1 MSDFLEKEIFGK
13 KKMAD
18 LFEEIYDNSKKK
30 SKQISALITEL
41 KILIESTQ
49 DASIIVPLIVQ
60 YLDVSVK
67 NDDHLIKIAAILQRA
82 MQKNEGSSSDFNL
95 SEKEIAQIQA
105 EIKSFENKR

>member
-1 MSDFLEKEIFGK
+1 MSEEIFGK

-30 SKQISALITEL
+30 SKQISTLITEL

-82 MQKNEGSSSDFNL
+82 MQKSEGSSNDFNL
-95 SEKEIAQIQA
+95 TEKEIAQIQA
-105 EIKSFENKR
+105 EIKSFESKQ

>member
-13 KKMAD
+13 KKMSD
-18 LFEEIYDNSKKK
+18 LFQEIYDNSKKK
-30 SKQISALITEL
+30 SKQISTLIAEL
-41 KILIESTQ
+41 KLLIESTQ

-82 MQKNEGSSSDFNL
+82 MQKNGDSGNDFTL
-95 SEKEIAQIQA
+95 SEKDIAQIQA
-105 EIKSFENKR
+105 EIKSFEKKK

>member
-13 KKMAD
+13 KKMSD
-18 LFEEIYDNSKKK
+18 LFQEIYDNSKKK
-30 SKQISALITEL
+30 SKQISTLIAEL
-41 KILIESTQ
+41 KLLIESTQ

-82 MQKNEGSSSDFNL
+82 MQKSGDSGSDFTL
-95 SEKEIAQIQA
+95 SEKDIAQIQA
-105 EIKSFENKR
+105 EIKSFEKKK